1 MKWYKCI
8 YSSSFKIKYLMQGKL
23 HLEWHN
29 SDDEIKILKC
39 ALFPI
44 NAYTAPTVYDQ
55 IQHY

>member
-1 MKWYKCI
+1 
-8 YSSSFKIKYLMQGKL
+8 MQGKL

-29 SDDEIKILKC
+29 SDNEIKILKC